1 MTVKT
6 KTLILLVLLTG
17 LGLQA
22 QVPPNPRVAPQHP
35 AANPPAHPPTFPS
48 SATSTP
54 ATATAPATSSEEMIP
69 AGTINFQGVDV
80 DQVLQVYAQYVGRTL
95 LRAGLPSAKIVLQTE
110 TPLTK
115 SEVIQ
120 ALQGVLALNGIAL
133 INIGDKFV
141 KAVPVAQAGQA
152 GQAFNSETASQLPDI
167 GQYVTHIVQLNY
179 VKPSEIAPY
188 LQQFANIP
196 NAVFPIDSNGLL
208 ILRDY
213 AENIKRMLEFIKKVD
228 VAEPEEFVSE
238 VIPIKYALASD
249 IANALNS
256 LGTGGGSV
264 TIGSRSSSSPSQSR
278 PAASYPGASPFGNTS
293 TGTAPGI
300 NQMAEDIQPLSLYG
314 GTSNHGAASYSPMA
328 VGDPTPGNTF
338 SERLRN
344 IINQAAAGGT
354 GKIEILGPTKI
365 IADERS
371 NSLLIFASRQDMNT
385 ITNIVAK
392 LDVLLPQVLIQ
403 SVILD
408 VSLNNGWNFG
418 VSVAQ
423 NPKNFSG
430 GTPPNTYSGAGGY
443 NNGQTFFNFA
453 QNALGSNVGSAFI
466 GNSLGNGLSY
476 FGNLGPTWNVALE
489 AAANDN
495 NVTIVQ
501 RPSVQ
506 TSQAKPASF
515 FVGQSV
521 PYPENTYYGTSVYG
535 GGTSYGYLQVGIG
548 LQVTP
553 YINPNGLVVM
563 DIQQQ
568 ISDLA
573 PGSASVSSGV
583 APTTDT
589 RTLNSEV
596 AVKSGDTIMLGGYIT
611 TDNSRSR
618 SGVPILEDI
627 PLLGN
632 LFSSKSSSKQRTELV
647 VLMHPIVMDTPDQAA
662 AQVSQEMQTLPGV
675 RQAMFED
682 RLNEQKEMKKV
693 QAELRHE
700 GAKAPYPGNGETTS
714 NGRQDDVPTNS
725 SVAAPPNAGD
735 NLFQPP
741 TSQSQAETN
750 VMANPGR

>member
-6 KTLILLVLLTG
+6 KTLILLLLLTG

-22 QVPPNPRVAPQHP
+22 QVQPNSRAVLQRP

-48 SATSTP
+48 SSATSTP
-54 ATATAPATSSEEMIP
+54 AAPAAPAAASEEMIP

-133 INIGDKFV
+133 INIGTKFV

-152 GQAFNSETASQLPDI
+152 GQAFNNEPAAQLPDV
-167 GQYVTHIVQLNY
+167 GQYVTHIVQLHY
-179 VKPSEIAPY
+179 VKPSVLAPI
-188 LQQFANIP
+188 LQQFANVP
-196 NAVFPIDSNGLL
+196 NAVFPIDDNGIL

-213 AENIKRMLEFIKKVD
+213 AENVKRMLEFIKKVD
-228 VAEPEEFVSE
+228 VEEPEEFISE

-256 LGTGGGSV
+256 LGTGGGSI
-264 TIGSRSSSSPSQSR
+264 TIGNRSSGSTQSRS
-278 PAASYPGASPFGNTS
+278 AASYPGTSPFGNNTAA
-293 TGTAPGI
+293 GTAPGF
-300 NQMAEDIQPLSLYG
+300 NPMAEDIHPLYG
-314 GTSNHGAASYSPMA
+314 GNANDGAASYSPMA
-328 VGDPTPGNTF
+328 VGDPAPANTF

-344 IINQAAAGGT
+344 IINQAAEGG
-354 GKIEILGPTKI
+354 KEQIQILGPTKI

-371 NSLLIFASRQDMNT
+371 NSLLVFASRQDMEI

-408 VSLNNGWNFG
+408 VSLNDGWNFG

-430 GTPPNTYSGAGGY
+430 GTPPNTYSGTGGY
-443 NNGQTFFNFA
+443 NNGSSPSDTFYNFA
-453 QNALGSNVGSAFI
+453 SSTLGSNVASAFI
-466 GNSLGNGLSY
+466 GNSLGSGLSY
-476 FGNLGPTWNVALE
+476 FGNLGPTWNVALQ

-553 YINPNGLVVM
+553 FINPNGLVVM

-573 PGSASVSSGV
+573 PGSASISSGV

-596 AVKSGDTIMLGGYIT
+596 AVRSGDTIMLGGYIT

-618 SGVPILEDI
+618 SGVPLLEDI

-632 LFSSKSSSKQRTELV
+632 LFSSRSDSKQRTELI
-647 VLMHPIVMDTPDQAA
+647 VLMHPIVLNTPEQAA
-662 AQVSQEMQTLPGV
+662 AQVGKEMQTLPGV
-675 RQAMFED
+675 SQAMSED
-682 RLNEQKEMKKV
+682 EAATRKAELEEQKRERM
-693 QAELRHE
+693 QQR
-700 GAKAPYPGNGETTS
+700 KAGLQG
-714 NGRQDDVPTNS
+714 GQQFDFVDTNAVVS
-725 SVAAPPNAGD
+725 P
-735 NLFQPP
+735 
-741 TSQSQAETN
+741 
-750 VMANPGR
+750 